1 MTEPLVQIELF
12 IAAAAAMVSAV
23 GIVWTWITK
32 RGQINR
38 HDIDDLETRVTT
50 LETKMEALPTH
61 QDLTEIQGRITR
73 VGDKVSREVGDVRSE
88 VGEVKGAITAGNR
101 VLDNIL
107 QALLS
112 ERNQQ

>member
-1 MTEPLVQIELF
+1 MTEPLLQIELA
-12 IAAAAAMVSAV
+12 IAAAAALVSAV

-32 RGQINR
+32 RGSINR
-38 HDIDDLETRVTT
+38 NDIDELETRVTT

-73 VGDKVSREVGDVRSE
+73 VGDKLSREVSDVR
-88 VGEVKGAITAGNR
+88 GELGKVQGAIAAGNR

>member
-1 MTEPLVQIELF
+1 MTLDLIQIEVMVAV
-12 IAAAAAMVSAV
+12 AAALVSSV
-23 GIVWTWITK
+23 GIVWTWFTR
-32 RGQINR
+32 RGQLNKK
-38 HDIDDLETRVTT
+38 DIDELESRVTK

-88 VGEVKGAITAGNR
+88 VGEVKGAIAAGNR

-107 QALLS
+107 QALLQ
-112 ERNQQ
+112 ERNQ